1 MKLLITGA
9 SGFLGRYVVA
19 EALQQ
24 GYEVRAGV
32 RSIAAAKQLSWSD
45 HPSVEF
51 VELDLQQSASM
62 TAALQ
67 GVDAVI
73 HLVAALR
80 GDYQTQYQTTVVGT
94 EALISS
100 MIAANV
106 RRLIGISSFSVYDYF
121 HLPLGATINENS
133 AIEPQPQQR
142 DGYAQTKLIQES
154 RLRQFG
160 QKAGQVTILRP
171 GIIYGK
177 DHLWNASLGMKKGD
191 RLWVRIGSAAELPLT
206 YVENCAAA
214 IVAALARPESIGKI
228 LNVVDDD
235 RPTQQVYATK
245 VVQRLSAKPITVTL
259 SWEVMNSLAKLV
271 SQMNQMLFRGK
282 LKLPGIFI
290 PARLHARFKP
300 LHYSN
305 NAVKTALQWQPRYSL
320 DTALDRSLNSGDPF
334 TVPHPVPLTP
344 NPQLPTL

>member
-24 GYEVRAGV
+24 GYQVRAGV
-32 RSIAAAKQLSWSD
+32 RSIAAAKKLPWSD
-45 HPSVEF
+45 HSSVEF

-62 TAALQ
+62 IDALQ

-73 HLVAALR
+73 HLVAAMG

-100 MIAANV
+100 MITANV
-106 RRLIGISSFSVYDYF
+106 KRLVGISSFSVYDYF

-160 QKAGQVTILRP
+160 QKVGQVTILRP

-177 DHLWNASLGMKKGD
+177 DHLWNASLGLKKGD
-191 RLWVRIGSAAELPLT
+191 RLWVRIGSDAELPLT

-214 IVAALARPESIGKI
+214 IVAALARPEAIGKI
-228 LNVVDDD
+228 LNIVDDD
-235 RPTQQVYATK
+235 RPTQQVYAAK
-245 VVQRLSAKPITVTL
+245 VAQRLLAKPITFTL
-259 SWEVMNSLAKLV
+259 GWETMDSLAKWV
-271 SQMNQMLFRGK
+271 SQLNQTLFRGK
-282 LKLPGIFI
+282 LKLPGILI

-305 NAVKTALQWQPRYSL
+305 SAAKTTLQWQPRYTL
-320 DTALDRSLNSGDPF
+320 DSALDRSFSPIDPL
-334 TVPHPVPLTP
+334 TSPHPVPLTP
-344 NPQLPTL
+344 NP